1 MRLPPFRL
9 FVASKPLIRVYTTG
23 GFVWLT
29 VGGVANVS
37 GASMQSERKKV
48 GPFDKFLLGTVERH
62 LRTMYI
68 AVELKR
74 RCAECE
80 MRYRKG

>member
-1 MRLPPFRL
+1 
-9 FVASKPLIRVYTTG
+9 
-23 GFVWLT
+23 
-29 VGGVANVS
+29 
-37 GASMQSERKKV
+37 MQSERKKV